1 MSDIPKPVKTLKP
14 LIEGIRNGHL
24 VLLGMTKYGK
34 TTLAKHLLM
43 QSDLFDKRK
52 NPVGIILDTKHDDS
66 LLECGYFCDT
76 LTELA
81 YHIDMKA
88 PRIVFR
94 PPGTSA
100 RKNVLTEIIQ
110 MVFHYRS
117 LKSHANVPF
126 AIFIDELQLYAGKQ
140 EKHEGL
146 EMLSTTGAGKDIHG
160 IFMAQ
165 RMQDIHEQSLS
176 QCDTMVCFFM
186 KEQSS
191 YLKRRGMDELIDWL
205 RFLKLN
211 PFFFAF
217 ETRGVWQ
224 LHEPVPFDDGSEGE
238 ATSEYSIDSSDDMY
252 FPG

>member
-66 LLECGYFCDT
+66 LLECGYFCDS

-126 AIFIDELQLYAGKQ
+126 AIFIDELQLYAGKGWKCSQ
-140 EKHEGL
+140 LL
-146 EMLSTTGAGKDIHG
+146 ELERTFT
-160 IFMAQ
+160 
-165 RMQDIHEQSLS
+165 ESL
-176 QCDTMVCFFM
+176 
-186 KEQSS
+186 
-191 YLKRRGMDELIDWL
+191 WL
-205 RFLKLN
+205 NGCKTFTNK
-211 PFFFAF
+211 A
-217 ETRGVWQ
+217 
-224 LHEPVPFDDGSEGE
+224 
-238 ATSEYSIDSSDDMY
+238 
-252 FPG
+252 